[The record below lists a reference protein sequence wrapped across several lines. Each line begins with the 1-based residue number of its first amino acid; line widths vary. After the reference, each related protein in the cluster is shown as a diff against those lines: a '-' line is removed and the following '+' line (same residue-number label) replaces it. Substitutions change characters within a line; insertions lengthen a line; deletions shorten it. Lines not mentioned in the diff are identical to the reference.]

1 MVMTEN
7 IVPTLNHVVGQTR
20 AVNILRTAI
29 DAYFFERS
37 KSGDEQAFPHTL
49 ITGPA
54 GTGKT
59 LLSEI
64 VARELAANL
73 HTELAQNIK
82 FPEHVHG
89 LLMMLEPGDVLFID
103 ECHELPQVAQV
114 ALYGALQDGK
124 LFLGKKQVINLPP
137 FSLIGATTDEFLL
150 TKSMRD
156 RFRLMLRLT
165 HYSEEEMAKL
175 VRQRAMRLGWSI
187 DGDAVAAI
195 GKRSRGVPRLAVR
208 LLESTKRIASA
219 EATENLTAAH
229 VERMCQMEGIDFLGL
244 DHIEQQYLRLLREA
258 DGPVRLNVLATH
270 LGLPRRTIEAVIEAD
285 LIRLGLVTKTEKGRM
300 LTPAGGQH
308 LASNLSDS

>member
-1 MVMTEN
+1 MVLNEQ
-7 IVPTLNHVVGQTR
+7 IVPTLDHVVGQAR
-20 AVNILRTAI
+20 AVAVLKTAI

-37 KSGDEQAFPHTL
+37 KVGDAQAFPHTL

-64 VARELAANL
+64 VSRELAANL
-73 HTELAQNIK
+73 HIELAQNIK
-82 FPEHVHG
+82 FPEQVHG
-89 LLMMLEPGDVLFID
+89 LLMLLEPGDVLFLD
-103 ECHELPQVAQV
+103 EVHELPQMAQV
-114 ALYGALQDGK
+114 TLYRALEDGK
-124 LFLGKKQVINLPP
+124 LFLGKQLIVTLPP
-137 FSLIGATTDEFLL
+137 FTLIGATTDEFLL

-156 RFRLMLRLT
+156 RFRLVLRLT
-165 HYSEEEMAKL
+165 HYSDDEMAKL
-175 VRQRAMRLGWSI
+175 VHQRAKRLGWSI
-187 DGDAVAAI
+187 DDNAIAAI

-208 LLESTKRIASA
+208 LLEATKRIASA
-219 EATENLTAAH
+219 EGTESLTAAH

-258 DGPVRLNVLATH
+258 DSPVRLNIIATH

-300 LTPAGGQH
+300 LTATGRQH